1 MPGLVYCIEVC
12 TFEDKQLA
20 LEALNIKVYIDGDNI
35 DIQGAIPV
43 DDILSTP
50 AWSGG
55 NRFEKINWIS
65 GPGYSWQEPPER
77 L

>member
-1 MPGLVYCIEVC
+1 MVSGNISRF

-20 LEALNIKVYIDGDNI
+20 LEALYIKVYIDGDNI

-50 AWSGG
+50 AW
-55 NRFEKINWIS
+55 
-65 GPGYSWQEPPER
+65 
-77 L
+77 